1 MSFDNRRKPR
11 KPIKT
16 VGFVYSMD
24 GWPIGECSTLDISES
39 GAKIM
44 LSAADEVPP
53 EFLLSLSRDGRV
65 RRRCQ
70 LKWRDGDRIGVRFTV
85 DK

>member
-1 MSFDNRRKPR
+1 MSFEGRKKPR
-11 KPIKT
+11 KAIKT
-16 VGFVYSMD
+16 IGFIYSMD
-24 GWPIGECSTLDISES
+24 GWPIGECSTLDISET

-44 LSAADEVPP
+44 LPAVDEIPA

-70 LKWRDGDRIGVRFTV
+70 LKWRDGDKIGVRFTV
-85 DK
+85 NK

>member
-1 MSFDNRRKPR
+1 MSIDGRKKPR

-16 VGFVYSMD
+16 VGFIYSME

-44 LSAADEVPP
+44 LPVTGDLPP
-53 EFLLSLSRDGRV
+53 EFFLALSRDGRV

-70 LKWRDGDRIGVRFTV
+70 LKWRDGDKIGVRFTAV
-85 DK
+85 K